1 VAIAD
6 KTRKLLWGRSG
17 NRCAV
22 CRQELLVDA
31 TPADL
36 DSVVGDE
43 CHIVSGKRQGPRY
56 DPVFPFQS
64 LHETYNFI
72 LLCRVHHKMVDDQP
86 QTYTV
91 ERLRKL
97 KADHEAWVASKLS
110 PEHAANQPRAR
121 LRRVKAEIPEYLLRL
136 TSGAEV
142 FKIMQGACGFSFD
155 HDEPESEKETE
166 LVASFLQ
173 EAQDWGDLSGD
184 LEAGEQVRAAFRI
197 STLVDELER
206 AGFWIFGARETQ
218 RLEVGLGPP
227 SAWPVAILE
236 IHRSTSV
243 GIIRVGLDK
252 KQSPT

>member
-1 VAIAD
+1 MCCLPTGTAGGCD
-6 KTRKLLWGRSG
+6 TRRS
-17 NRCAV
+17 R
-22 CRQELLVDA
+22 
-31 TPADL
+31 
-36 DSVVGDE
+36 SVVAMNV
-43 CHIVSGKRQGPRY
+43 ISFPANAKVLVTIQF
-56 DPVFPFQS
+56 FPFKVS
-64 LHETYNFI
+64 TKPTI
-72 LLCRVHHKMVDDQP
+72 LFYFCRVHHKMVDDQP

-173 EAQDWGDLSGD
+173 EAQDWGDFSGD

-206 AGFWIFGARETQ
+206 AGFSIFGARETQ
-218 RLEVGLGPP
+218 RLEVGLVLRQHG
-227 SAWPVAILE
+227 
-236 IHRSTSV
+236 R
-243 GIIRVGLDK
+243 
-252 KQSPT
+252 